1 MIVMVSPEGN
11 VLDINPSGLQMMGFV
26 HSDITPETHH
36 RFENFFCCK
45 NEYRSLQEVL
55 IANGFF
61 SDAEIQ
67 LKHLNGS
74 PISVLISGAFERQN
88 CRETSMAHFLVKD
101 ISHRKAMEK
110 QLMQADKLASIGQLA
125 SGIAH
130 EINNPLNII
139 LGYTQLLLRD
149 EEKESQKHQDL
160 KIIEKHARTCKIIVG
175 DLLSFA
181 RSTKTK
187 KGVTHIHTVIEE
199 LLSVV
204 RNSFELDRIQIERV
218 FDSRVPEMVLDGEK
232 IKQVFMN
239 LLMNAKQAIGK
250 DGTIRLISQ
259 YKGSCSQVRVQV
271 IDSGCGI
278 SPEHLPCIFDPFFT
292 TKSTGEGTGLGLSVS
307 YGIIKNHGGEIKV
320 DSHVG
325 LGTTFTVILPEVVP
339 EAVSTEHNGVQVS

>member
-1 MIVMVSPEGN
+1 MS
-11 VLDINPSGLQMMGFV
+11 
-26 HSDITPETHH
+26 
-36 RFENFFCCK
+36 
-45 NEYRSLQEVL
+45 
-55 IANGFF
+55 NGFF
-61 SDAEIQ
+61 SDAEVQ
-67 LKHLNGS
+67 LKHRDGS
-74 PISVLISGAFERQN
+74 SISVLISGAVEKQD
-88 CRETSMAHFLVKD
+88 CRETSTAHFLVKD
-101 ISHRKAMEK
+101 ISQRKAMEK

-149 EEKESQKHQDL
+149 EEKDSQKHQDL

-187 KGVTHIHTVIEE
+187 KGLTHIHRLVED

-204 RNSFELDRIQIERV
+204 RNSFELDRIRIERE
-218 FDSRVPEMVLDGEK
+218 FDPQVPEMVLDGEK

-239 LLMNAKQAIGK
+239 LLMNARQAIGK
-250 DGTIRLISQ
+250 DGTIRLLSQ
-259 YKGSCSQVRVQV
+259 YDSSCGQVCIRV

-278 SPEHLPCIFDPFFT
+278 VPEHLPRIFDPFFT

-307 YGIIKNHGGEIKV
+307 YGIIKDHGGEIRV
-320 DSHVG
+320 DSQVG
-325 LGTTFTVILPEVVP
+325 HGTSFTVILPEVLP
-339 EAVSTEHNGVQVS
+339 ETGATELNGAQASRG